1 MGRRVALMLVTRAS
15 ASAPIPIIRSNADV
29 FDTIYKHRGWG
40 GDGVEASLS
49 GSGSSLANTK
59 RLCGLLG
66 QLVHEASQNATV
78 VTFLD
83 APMGDWFWMSRCLPS
98 MARNLRNG
106 GRLVYQGV
114 DVSAT
119 ALAHADRRRDFVAA
133 VVARLPGN
141 RTVTLPPFVQIDLA
155 RPGVFLRTPAK
166 LSHKS
171 YDIVM
176 CMDALMHLPIPMVA
190 AALWNLNTVGKP
202 GGTFVTNQDTRH
214 RDRNFNKP
222 INPGQWRPLDVTMPP
237 LNLPGRLRSVK
248 SSTFAEKDDTFGFPL
263 NVSGLPL
270 DGEARRVAEAQQ
282 ASSESAIA
290 PPAVGGVG

>member
-15 ASAPIPIIRSNADV
+15 ASAPRSNADV

-40 GDGVEASLS
+40 GDGVDASLS

-98 MARNLRNG
+98 MAQNLRNG

-119 ALAHADRRRDFVAA
+119 ALAHADRRRNFVAA
-133 VVARLPGN
+133 GEPHGRSTSFRADRPRTPGC
-141 RTVTLPPFVQIDLA
+141 LPPD
-155 RPGVFLRTPAK
+155 PGKTLTQVL
-166 LSHKS
+166 
-171 YDIVM
+171 
-176 CMDALMHLPIPMVA
+176 
-190 AALWNLNTVGKP
+190 
-202 GGTFVTNQDTRH
+202 
-214 RDRNFNKP
+214 
-222 INPGQWRPLDVTMPP
+222 
-237 LNLPGRLRSVK
+237 
-248 SSTFAEKDDTFGFPL
+248 
-263 NVSGLPL
+263 
-270 DGEARRVAEAQQ
+270 
-282 ASSESAIA
+282 
-290 PPAVGGVG
+290 